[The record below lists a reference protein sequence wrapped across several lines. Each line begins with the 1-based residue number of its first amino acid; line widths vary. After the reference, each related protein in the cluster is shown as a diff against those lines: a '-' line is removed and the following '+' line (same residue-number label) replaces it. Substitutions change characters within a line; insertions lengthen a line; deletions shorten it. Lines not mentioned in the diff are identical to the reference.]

1 MNLYQL
7 ESNLQQVLD
16 LAESANP
23 DDAQL
28 YADTIASLKDG
39 IADKAVGYGKV
50 IKQLTADSRMLK
62 EKITVDQERLHSLN
76 NNLARLKLALQDA
89 MELSGLEK
97 IKDPELSIWIQ
108 NNPPKVMYLD
118 ETLVPDKFIK
128 QVPQIQRRDVLNALK
143 SGDDVPGTKL
153 TQSRSIRVR

>member
-7 ESNLQQVLD
+7 EGNLQQVLD

-23 DDAQL
+23 DDVQL

-50 IKQLTADSRMLK
+50 IKQLTADSKMLK
-62 EKITVDQERLHSLN
+62 EKITVDQKRLHSLD
-76 NNLARLKLALQDA
+76 NNLARLKLALQGA
-89 MELSGLEK
+89 MELSGQEK

-108 NNPPKVMYLD
+108 NNPPKVVYLD

-128 QVPQIQRRDVLNALK
+128 QVSQIQGRDVLNALK
-143 SGDDVPGTKL
+143 SGDEVPGTRL
-153 TQSRSIRVR
+153 IQTRSIRVR

>member
-7 ESNLQQVLD
+7 EGNLQQVLD

-50 IKQLTADSRMLK
+50 IKQLTADSKMLK
-62 EKITVDQERLHSLN
+62 EKITTDQERLHSIN
-76 NNLARLKLALQDA
+76 NNLARLKLSLQ
-89 MELSGLEK
+89 EGLELAGTEK
-97 IKDPELSIWIQ
+97 VKVPELSIWIQ
-108 NNPPKVMYLD
+108 NNPPKVQYLD

-128 QVPQIQRRDVLNALK
+128 QVPQIMGKDILNALK
-143 SGDDVPGTKL
+143 AGDEVPGTRL
-153 TQSRSIRVR
+153 IQTRSIRVR